1 MTARKIQPVVMD
13 PYEFLDNG
21 YSRLDHMD
29 GLGRQPDIAAMN
41 LHDAEIDEYAVR
53 EDHSIPRWEVYPV
66 GARWATGQVHPTY
79 GVYTASER
87 IFDTFKEAAQYR
99 DDQMVPGPK
108 SGMLIPAPEPQPSW
122 DDMSW
127 RERVDSIKPGLAVV
141 AGLCGFVT
149 VVGFVAAWIAGLL
162 S

>member
-1 MTARKIQPVVMD
+1 MTYIQQPNMD
-13 PYEFLDNG
+13 V
-21 YSRLDHMD
+21 H
-29 GLGRQPDIAAMN
+29 A
-41 LHDAEIDEYAVR
+41 AEIDEYATR
-53 EDHSIPRWEVYPV
+53 EHHSIPRWEVYPV